1 MIDKYILKED
11 YDKEKLCLHQENIRN
26 FQKEI
31 KQTEKKGIE
40 DEFKNYLEQNPTLTY
55 EEIEV
60 LRQFVKYQL
69 RNI

>member
-11 YDKEKLCLHQENIRN
+11 YDKEKLYSHQENIRN

-31 KQTEKKGIE
+31 RQTEKKGIE
-40 DEFKNYLEQNPTLTY
+40 NEFKNYLDQNPTLTY

-60 LRQFVKYQL
+60 LRQFIKYQL
-69 RNI
+69 SNI

>member
-11 YDKEKLCLHQENIRN
+11 YDKEKLYSHQENIRN

-31 KQTEKKGIE
+31 RETEKKGIE
-40 DEFKNYLEQNPTLTY
+40 NEFKNYLDKNPTLTY

>member
-11 YDKEKLCLHQENIRN
+11 YDKEKLYSHQENIRN

-31 KQTEKKGIE
+31 RQVEKKGIE

-60 LRQFVKYQL
+60 LREFVKYQL
-69 RNI
+69 SNI

>member
-1 MIDKYILKED
+1 MIDKYIFKED
-11 YDKEKLCLHQENIRN
+11 YDKEKLYSHQENIRN

-31 KQTEKKGIE
+31 RQTEKKGIE
-40 DEFKNYLEQNPTLTY
+40 NEFKNYLEQNPTLTY

>member
-11 YDKEKLCLHQENIRN
+11 YDKEKLYSHQENIRN

-31 KQTEKKGIE
+31 RQTEKKGIE

>member
-1 MIDKYILKED
+1 MNKYILRED
-11 YDKEKLCLHQENIRN
+11 YDKEKLYSHQENIRN

-31 KQTEKKGIE
+31 RQTEKKGIE
-40 DEFKNYLEQNPTLTY
+40 NEFKNYLEQNPTLTY

-69 RNI
+69 SNI

>member
-11 YDKEKLCLHQENIRN
+11 YDKEKLCSHQENIRN

-40 DEFKNYLEQNPTLTY
+40 NEFKNYLDKNPTLTY

-60 LRQFVKYQL
+60 LRQFVKYQI